1 MISPWLLLRRFND
14 GMHVLADGNSDA
26 QETQMLNDDVQV
38 VFKLDAKLSSHPI
51 VQYVDHPDAITEL
64 FDK

>member
-1 MISPWLLLRRFND
+1 
-14 GMHVLADGNSDA
+14 MHVLADGNSDA